1 MLLQLY
7 RKTYQVKTV
16 VFTDSPSISNY
27 VKNLGLF
34 TLPVPKRNSYGIPVL
49 KWMLISARSS
59 FPSKQYIF
67 INSDI
72 LINPFIFEVSS
83 QLHSQFS
90 GKNVPSSS
98 SPHS

>member
-1 MLLQLY
+1 MLQLY
-7 RKTYQVKTV
+7 KKTYQVKTV
-16 VFTDSPSISNY
+16 VFTDSPSIVTY

-49 KWMLISARSS
+49 KWMLISARST

-72 LINPFIFEVSS
+72 LINPFIFHYVMSASNFMISDSVE
-83 QLHSQFS
+83 FPT
-90 GKNVPSSS
+90 PS
-98 SPHS
+98 HL

>member
-7 RKTYQVKTV
+7 QKTYHIKTV
-16 VFTDSPSISNY
+16 VFSNSPLIINY
-27 VKNLGLF
+27 VKQIGLF
-34 TLPVPKRNSYGIPVL
+34 TLPVPKRNVYRVPFL
-49 KWMLISARSS
+49 KWLLISARRS

-83 QLHSQFS
+83 QLHSQFG
-90 GKNVPSSS
+90 GKNVPSSP
-98 SPHS
+98 SPHF